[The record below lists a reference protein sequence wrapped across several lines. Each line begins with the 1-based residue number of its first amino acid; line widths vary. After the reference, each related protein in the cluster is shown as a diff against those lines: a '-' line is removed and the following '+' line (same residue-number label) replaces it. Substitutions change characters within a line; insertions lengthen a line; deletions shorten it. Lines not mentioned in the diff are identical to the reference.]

1 MLNVHLLPSLHIHHS
16 CPTQLD
22 NLYLYIT
29 KSWSVALIFVT
40 LLLNHISS
48 HVIYLIFIFSFL
60 YLNFSSQYLKKKKQ
74 KKNLFFSQLV
84 HTPTVTF
91 LLTFPFPFCLFISPL
106 LYRYTSFHIFYIL
119 TLLLLILFCIKL
131 ISFSYSIH
139 IFCHTSINILLKIKA

>member
-60 YLNFSSQYLKKKKQ
+60 YLNFSSQYLKKKKT
-74 KKNLFFSQLV
+74 KKKSLLFPISSHTYCYISSNLSFSFLPSYL
-84 HTPTVTF
+84 PT
-91 LLTFPFPFCLFISPL
+91 
-106 LYRYTSFHIFYIL
+106 
-119 TLLLLILFCIKL
+119 TLLLYFLPHFLYFDFSFTYFILYKIDIFFL
-131 ISFSYSIH
+131 FNPYFLSH
-139 IFCHTSINILLKIKA
+139 IN